1 MWTRPKTSGRTVL
14 HANYICIAS
23 GDPTGKYG
31 VALIVTT
38 EVANR
43 IEDFKP
49 INNRMAHMTV
59 NFGREKDIFIILY
72 ARKTRKNG
80 RRKRRNSLEMYRQR
94 LITSKETKT

>member
-1 MWTRPKTSGRTVL
+1 MTSE
-14 HANYICIAS
+14 
-23 GDPTGKYG
+23 DPTGKHG
-31 VALIVTT
+31 VALIVTP

-43 IEDFKP
+43 MEDFESIK
-49 INNRMAHMTV
+49 NRMAHMTV